1 MRLSNIQPTIPPN
14 LFCKTNLFF
23 PSPACH
29 CIKRD
34 SIIITEVLFCFQYS
48 QINNNWPHFLA
59 NTVGYTT
66 RTSLIGLFYTKCYSY
81 FFPRS
86 ANFAR
91 FLCRFLLT
99 PAWTGASQT
108 TIDDYWRAQL
118 FTLWDTAAEILGCWS
133 RGFERE
139 LWQKGKLALF
149 VTNHRLPQ

>member
-81 FFPRS
+81 FFQGVQILLGFFVDFYWLQFEQELHKQLLMITEERNCLLS
-86 ANFAR
+86 ETQQLR
-91 FLCRFLLT
+91 FLVAEAEVLKENCDRK
-99 PAWTGASQT
+99 AS
-108 TIDDYWRAQL
+108 
-118 FTLWDTAAEILGCWS
+118 
-133 RGFERE
+133 
-139 LWQKGKLALF
+139 
-149 VTNHRLPQ
+149 